1 VEDQHTPTNDLNA
14 PVTKFCL
21 ALEKDRRTPEGRIR
35 SEKDFREHFFPYDE
49 ASAKDRIMKFL
60 PRELRGPIIASWG
73 IRGRKAAMR
82 DDDTR
87 VRSVLHDAFVAG
99 DIDEQTFEDG
109 VSADVVVGWGELADW
124 WKFWR
129 GGKHS
134 KTSIQRALE
143 TAYELGLFDA
153 RWFLDVLESGGGKL
167 HGTDVLVEGMS
178 KTELADWIKKIHE
191 SGDGSPKGLLAAL
204 GWPTLVA
211 KTSNAVLLSAI
222 DSFAQKNGL
231 IKDRFRADDDEPDR
245 TGSGSPSH
253 RPPPGEFAKRASVL
267 PSWSEGLRVARDP
280 FPREDTHL
288 SPPDDALLKELETQ
302 SSPEGGDWLEDAVNV
317 PTNTDS
323 VDDLDVV
330 IVSNSASQPDPAEV
344 TQIFHRPEDDLFGPN
359 GSDAMGEVPGR
370 RPTPTLPG
378 LPSSSSGKRGKSLPP
393 PLPPPE
399 PARPPRPKH

>member
-1 VEDQHTPTNDLNA
+1 VDNDQHTPNNDIDA
-14 PVTKFCL
+14 PVAKFCL
-21 ALEKDRRTPEGRIR
+21 ALEKDRRTAEGRIR

-49 ASAKDRIMKFL
+49 TAAKDRILRFL
-60 PRELRGPIIASWG
+60 PREIRGPIIASWG

-82 DDDTR
+82 DDDAR

-99 DIDEQTFEDG
+99 DLDDQTFEDG
-109 VSADVVVGWGELADW
+109 ITADVIAGWGELADW

-129 GGKHS
+129 GGKHT
-134 KTSIQRALE
+134 KYSIQRALE

-153 RWFLDVLESGGGKL
+153 RWFLDILESGGGKL

-191 SGDGSPKGLLAAL
+191 SADGTPKGLLAAL
-204 GWPTLVA
+204 GWGTLVA

-222 DSFAQKNGL
+222 DSFAQKNSL
-231 IKDRFRADDDEPDR
+231 VKDRFKADEDDQDR
-245 TGSGSPSH
+245 SGGGGGSY
-253 RPPPGEFAKRASVL
+253 RPESKRQSVL
-267 PSWSEGLRVARDP
+267 PSWSEGLKATRDVP
-280 FPREDTHL
+280 KDDVQL
-288 SPPDDALLKELETQ
+288 SPPDDALLKELEAP

-317 PTNTDS
+317 PSGTGE

-330 IVSNSASQPDPAEV
+330 IVANSPADPAEV

-359 GSDAMGEVPGR
+359 GSEGMIEGGR
-370 RPTPTLPG
+370 KPTLPG
-378 LPSSSSGKRGKSLPP
+378 LPSTPSGKRAQQKSLPP

-399 PARPPRPKH
+399 GSRPTGRKH